1 MLRGSSALLS
11 KMNRNVINS
20 NNSVSWISSTIL
32 FSLHYSGWLVPSLK
46 VNPTNY
52 SYSFI
57 FYTVEDF
64 GCDILWLIKWVLMS
78 PRTLCLISNKHRQAF
93 DLCLI
98 LGMREMFVNEWN
110 VRIKEM
116 LQFKK
121 ENKSEH
127 DQLWN
132 IVLTTFSEHN
142 YESLSRG

>member
-1 MLRGSSALLS
+1 MLRGSSTLLR
-11 KMNRNVINS
+11 KLNINVIN
-20 NNSVSWISSTIL
+20 STIL